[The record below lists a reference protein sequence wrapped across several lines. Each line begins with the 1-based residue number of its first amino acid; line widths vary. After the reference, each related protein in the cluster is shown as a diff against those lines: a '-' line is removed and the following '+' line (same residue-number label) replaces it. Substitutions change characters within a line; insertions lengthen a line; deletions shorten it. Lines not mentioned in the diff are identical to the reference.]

1 MSTALLALAL
11 LLPNDP
17 APQGE
22 TAFYFGTDPART
34 NITFSVK
41 TSLGNLN
48 GVTRT
53 VSGSAA
59 IDFEGG
65 KGSCQLV
72 VPVKA
77 MDTPVAGATNVM
89 HGDGVLDAE
98 KFPTIEFR
106 SEKASLADGKW
117 SIQGKLTIKG
127 TSKDLT
133 LVPKVIKLPDASGA
147 KLGAGS
153 WVFVETGFVVKL
165 ADFGISPKTVAKIED
180 EISVNISIFGTTAK
194 PAGAPEAAGNAEQQ
208 FYKPTPVGA
217 ITFAGGAKY
226 RFSVKPQLTKVAL
239 TSKTEFDT
247 VVATSTTMAGAGAVD
262 LEKGAGEVK
271 FSLPVQGFSAAGLKK
286 FNEALQG
293 AGCLDSASHRDLL
306 LESLELKRKDG
317 ETWAFKG
324 NLTLHGVKKEVSAE
338 AKVSEVPLAKIREAR
353 YGMKPGL
360 KLDVKFELKYS
371 DFGAKPPESAADAFT
386 LSFDLLAIQE

>member
-17 APQGE
+17 APRGE
-22 TAFYFGTDPART
+22 TAYYFGTDPAHT
-34 NITFSVK
+34 NITFSIK

-65 KGSCQLV
+65 SGSCHLV

-89 HGDGVLDAE
+89 HGEGVLDAD
-98 KFPTIEFR
+98 KFPAIEFKG
-106 SEKASLADGKW
+106 EKASLSGDKWTITGKF
-117 SIQGKLTIKG
+117 SIKG
-127 TSKDLT
+127 VAKDLIVT
-133 LVPKVIKLPDASGA
+133 AKVKKVPDSVGA

-153 WVFVETGFVVKL
+153 WCFVETGFVVKL
-165 ADFGISPKTVAKIED
+165 SEYGIAPKTVAKIED
-180 EISVNISIFGTTAK
+180 EISVGISIWGTTAK
-194 PAGAPEAAGNAEQQ
+194 PAGAAEAAGNVQQQ
-208 FYKPTPVGA
+208 FFKPTPVGA
-217 ITFAGGAKY
+217 LTFTGGAKY
-226 RFSVKPQLTKVAL
+226 RFSVKPQLTKVSL

-247 VVATSTTMAGAGAVD
+247 IVATSTTMAGAGAVD

-286 FNEALQG
+286 FNEGLQG
-293 AGCLDSASHRDLL
+293 AGSLDSASHRDMF
-306 LESLELKRKDG
+306 LESVELKRKDG
-317 ETWAFKG
+317 ETWVFKG
-324 NLTLHGVKKEVSAE
+324 NLTLHGVKKDVSAE
-338 AKVSEVPLAKIREAR
+338 AKLSEVPLAKIREAR

-360 KLDVKFELKYS
+360 KIDVKFEFKYS
-371 DFGAKPPESAADAFT
+371 DFGTKAPESAADAFS